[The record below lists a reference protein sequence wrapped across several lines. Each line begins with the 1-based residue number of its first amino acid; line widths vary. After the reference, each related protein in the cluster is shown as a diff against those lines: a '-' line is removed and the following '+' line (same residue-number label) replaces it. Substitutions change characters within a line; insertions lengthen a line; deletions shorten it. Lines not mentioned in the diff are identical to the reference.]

1 MYNLKC
7 KSMYAYNGIT
17 NVDNAVK
24 KNKKRK
30 QIINLLHCNNWYS
43 FVQDFTKFFKN
54 FISENKTIH

>member
-30 QIINLLHCNNWYS
+30 QIINLLHCNN
-43 FVQDFTKFFKN
+43 
-54 FISENKTIH
+54 